1 MGTLPWVSPPPA
13 GGEKEV
19 RYSVNQLHQ
28 YTYTLQF
35 TPGSDNVV
43 ADILSNSNSTPAPHG
58 ANDQGEEDIIQ
69 IHTTPGHSVTARVR
83 QTSEQVPALSQFCNF
98 IQEGWLSKVPE
109 ELAVFSQVKQELS
122 FWNVTCMACGLYT
135 VVTGALF
142 ARILAMVHEGHLRH
156 CEAQAA
162 LLKT

>member
-1 MGTLPWVSPPPA
+1 M
-13 GGEKEV
+13 
-19 RYSVNQLHQ
+19 NQLHQ
-28 YTYTLQF
+28 YTYTRQF

-122 FWNVTCMACGLYT
+122 FWNVTCMACGMCMAFTQWSLVPCLHVYWLWCMRVT
-135 VVTGALF
+135 CVIVKLKQHCSKPSLVV
-142 ARILAMVHEGHLRH
+142 RDRQEH
-156 CEAQAA
+156 
-162 LLKT
+162 